1 MAYMAHGEKSQIHPS
16 KVNNPKADKNPT
28 IAVLTVSDRSSQ
40 GVRDDL
46 SGPAVIKSVR
56 ALTGWR
62 CTETALISDDTTLIS
77 SQLIRWA
84 DEDKFNLIITTG
96 GTGLA
101 DRDVTPE
108 ATLDVIEREA
118 PGLMEA
124 VRAASL
130 VITPYAMLSRAVA
143 GTRNQ
148 SLIINLPGN
157 PKAVHEALTVL
168 APVLPHALD
177 LITDHSPNKHHI
189 RKPVFDPE

>member
-1 MAYMAHGEKSQIHPS
+1 MAYMAHGEKLQIHPN

-62 CTETALISDDTTLIS
+62 CTETALISDDITLIS

-101 DRDVTPE
+101 ARDVTPE

-168 APVLPHALD
+168 APVLSHALD

-189 RKPVFDPE
+189 RKPVFDLE